1 MQTWPLADAGLAEA
15 AFMQGVMMLGFVA
28 TLMVLSCALVYA
40 IRKGRKESSQF
51 WLACHAAW
59 SIAYALYLLLF
70 VNLNTYN
77 YSFEEAMGLFEWIV
91 SSPLT
96 LAVLLLPGVWHGLL
110 LTLSAAL
117 RRHRQATA

>member
-1 MQTWPLADAGLAEA
+1 
-15 AFMQGVMMLGFVA
+15 MQGVMMLGFVA

-40 IRKGRKESSQF
+40 SRKGRKESNQF
-51 WLACHAAW
+51 WLAGHAAW

-70 VNLNTYN
+70 VNLNTYKH
-77 YSFEEAMGLFEWIV
+77 SFEEMIGLVGWIF

-96 LAVLLLPGVWHGLL
+96 LAALLFPGVWHVLL
-110 LTLSAAL
+110 LTLSATL